1 MASGRDEWA
10 SWKVYLKREGK
21 KGFKLA
27 RDSWR
32 ESSSTSIEKITS
44 GSDTQD
50 AASTAEPNQGQG
62 SISHANADFQYD
74 PLPGEGSIRLLAIVH
89 RHARRLFW
97 ELRVFELC
105 LVRLPNP
112 PPPGSALPSQTGT
125 RPRAPYHS
133 LNKEIFGSACQASCL
148 LRFIVLEL

>member
-44 GSDTQD
+44 GSNTQD
-50 AASTAEPNQGQG
+50 AASTVEPNQGQG
-62 SISHANADFQYD
+62 FISHANADFQYD
-74 PLPGEGSIRLLAIVH
+74 PLPGEGSIRLLTILQVMVK
-89 RHARRLFW
+89 R
-97 ELRVFELC
+97 
-105 LVRLPNP
+105 
-112 PPPGSALPSQTGT
+112 
-125 RPRAPYHS
+125 
-133 LNKEIFGSACQASCL
+133 
-148 LRFIVLEL
+148 